1 MKKLLTS
8 VMVLGISISS
18 ARGEYSPSMQETQ
31 QIQAAGT
38 VLLQII
44 ETKYD
49 ADYELLLGLLKWFES
64 RVAEDERKVWIL
76 ETLIQLTMDK
86 MWMMMDDKMMD
97 KDVDMIDDN
106 DDIGMMNNFQKTD
119 AIKDSRLVQNLI
131 KLENVT
137 DWTTIR
143 WIVFDGME
151 EWYALNITEPDGTNR
166 VYAEF
171 ENLPDAGADNFYE
184 WWIVRMTEWLSVL
197 STGELTMGGDE
208 KYIND
213 WMSDG
218 NIDDHTFYV
227 LTLEPRDND
236 PAPADHILEAHVR

>member
-8 VMVLGISISS
+8 MIALGVGISSV
-18 ARGEYSPSMQETQ
+18 RGAYSPSMQETKQ
-31 QIQAAGT
+31 VEAAGT

-44 ETKYD
+44 ETKHD
-49 ADYELLLGLLKWFES
+49 ANYELLLWLLKWFES
-64 RVAEDERKVWIL
+64 RVAGDERKVWIL
-76 ETLIQLTMDK
+76 DTLIQLTMDK

-97 KDVDMIDDN
+97 KDDDMIDDN
-106 DDIGMMNNFQKTD
+106 DDMGMMNNFQKTD
-119 AIKDSRLVQNLI
+119 AIKDSPLVQNLI

-166 VYAEF
+166 IYAEF
-171 ENLPDAGADNFYE
+171 FDLPDAGSDNFYE
-184 WWIVRMTEWLSVL
+184 WWIVRMKGWLSVL
-197 STGELTMGGDE
+197 STGELVMEDE
-208 KYIND
+208 GKYVNNWI
-213 WMSDG
+213 SDT